1 MMVVTKAIEPHM
13 WSAVVNRVG
22 KISAY
27 LAGGAIAE
35 LGQHQCGETTLQIPN
50 HRLGDYIGGNT
61 DIPPLLQPHDSL
73 EVNQEAFGKG
83 SPMSSLESKDGS
95 ERDMLRTPPSD
106 TTVSDYQP
114 GEAATLQS
122 SGQSYHMLQKL
133 LEIFSEN
140 VIAKTLRVAAE
151 ALENNSPPTVY
162 PEFVQQ
168 NGEDKG
174 KYLLRDANFWTCG
187 FFPGILYLLRERAVK
202 YPHVFPYHGHEKDKL
217 PFPTFLLRQ
226 ELTSLS
232 KTWTGPIEAMQSRT
246 DTHDMGFIIQ
256 PSLRKD
262 WELTSNETSL
272 QAVLTAA
279 KSLASRYSPAVR
291 AIRSW
296 DVLSQANVSITS
308 MTQDFLVI
316 IDSMMNLDLLF
327 YSSSHLS
334 DPVYAD
340 IAITHAR
347 TLIKSNLRPEAA
359 PGRTDT
365 RYKGVLYSHYHVI
378 NFDAQTGEVKERRTA
393 QGYSAESTWARGQA
407 WGIFGYAQTYTWSRD
422 TEFLSTACGMAEYFL
437 WRLETAPS
445 CVERPVAGPGSSTT
459 GRYVPLWDFD
469 APIEDESNP
478 LRDSSAGVIAANG
491 MLLLSQSM
499 TELGDEIMAE
509 RYRSAAIKIVAD
521 TLEFSLSTERARF
534 ADHMG
539 SPGTI
544 QVEDSVAGQRF
555 DAILKNATANH
566 NSNDHDRYSDHGLVY
581 ADYYLLEFGNQLLR
595 MGLL

>member
-1 MMVVTKAIEPHM
+1 MFT
-13 WSAVVNRVG
+13 SD
-22 KISAY
+22 
-27 LAGGAIAE
+27 IA
-35 LGQHQCGETTLQIPN
+35 
-50 HRLGDYIGGNT
+50 
-61 DIPPLLQPHDSL
+61 PLIQPHDYPVL
-73 EVNQEAFGKG
+73 NQEALDKA
-83 SPMSSLESKDGS
+83 SPMSSGESKDGS
-95 ERDMLRTPPSD
+95 ERSALRTPPSD
-106 TTVSDYQP
+106 TTVSDYRP
-114 GEAATLQS
+114 GEMVTSQS
-122 SGQSYHMLQKL
+122 PNESYNMEKL
-133 LEIFSEN
+133 LEIFSESI
-140 VIAKTLRVAAE
+140 IAKTLRVAIE
-151 ALENNSPPTVY
+151 ALENNNPPTVY
-162 PEFVQQ
+162 PEFVPQK
-168 NGEDKG
+168 GEDAG

-202 YPHVFPYHGHEKDKL
+202 YPRMFPYLGHEKDNL
-217 PFPTFLLRQ
+217 PFASSLLRQ
-226 ELTSLS
+226 ELISLC
-232 KTWTGPIEAMQSRT
+232 KDWTGPVEAMQSRT

-262 WELTSNETSL
+262 WELTGNENSL

-279 KSLASRYSPAVR
+279 KSLASRYSPAVG

-327 YSSSHLS
+327 YASSHLS
-334 DPVYAD
+334 DPVYAE
-340 IAITHAR
+340 IAIAHAR
-347 TLIKSNLRPEAA
+347 TLIKSDLRPETA

-365 RYKGVLYSHYHVI
+365 RYNGMLYSHYHVI

-407 WGIFGYAQTYTWSRD
+407 WGIFGYAQTYNWSRD
-422 TEFLSTACGMAEYFL
+422 REFLSTACGMAEYFL
-437 WRLETAPS
+437 WRLETSPA
-445 CVERPVAGPGSSTT
+445 CVERPTAGPGSSTT

-499 TELGDEIMAE
+499 TELGDEILAE
-509 RYRSAAIKIVAD
+509 RYHSAAIRIVTD
-521 TLEFSLSTERARF
+521 TLEFSLSTEKARF
-534 ADHMG
+534 VDYTG
-539 SPGTI
+539 NLEKI
-544 QVEDSVAGQRF
+544 QVEDAVAGQRF